1 MQGINPHSE
10 NSSLVNGS
18 KGNVENKRSDKKSIA
33 LSVEHVSFAYDAA
46 LVLKDINLTIQE
58 GEFIAVLGPSGC
70 GKTSLLRLLAGL
82 EKPVSGKLLHQ
93 GNPITG
99 PNIERGVVFQDYSL
113 FPWLNL
119 QDNMEIAINKAR
131 KGLARAERN
140 QIAEEYLNLVGL
152 QGMAFK
158 HPYEISGGMRQR
170 AAIARSLALG
180 SPVLLMDEP
189 FGALDP
195 VNRVRLQDLLLQLC
209 RSTTTSRTIV
219 FVTHDVEEALY
230 LGDRVIVLGT
240 TPGRVI
246 AEIKV
251 PFDGQRQRY
260 DLFHSIEFRKLAE
273 QISAL
278 YHDDIERQLEAG
290 FVVSGEGELI

>member
-1 MQGINPHSE
+1 MSGTNR
-10 NSSLVNGS
+10 LTNGY
-18 KGNVENKRSDKKSIA
+18 DKKDSGIA
-33 LSVEHVSFAYDAA
+33 LSIEHVSFSYDTA
-46 LVLKDINLTIQE
+46 LVLKDIDLTVAE
-58 GEFIAVLGPSGC
+58 GEFVAVLGPSGC

-82 EKPVSGKLLHQ
+82 EKPGNGKILHQ
-93 GNPITG
+93 GNPVSG
-99 PNIERGVVFQDYSL
+99 PDILSGVVFQDYSL

-119 QDNMEIAINKAR
+119 QDNLTIAINKAR
-131 KGLARAERN
+131 KGLGRAERN
-140 QIAEEYLNLVGL
+140 KIAEEYLDLVGL
-152 QGMAFK
+152 QGMASK
-158 HPYEISGGMRQR
+158 HPYEVSGGMRQR

-209 RSTTTSRTIV
+209 RSSSTGRTIV

-246 AEIKV
+246 AEINV
-251 PFDGQRQRY
+251 PFEGQRSRY
-260 DLFHSIEFRKLAE
+260 DLFQSKEFRKLE
-273 QISAL
+273 EEISAL
-278 YHDDIERQLEAG
+278 YHEDIERQLEAG
-290 FVVSGEGELI
+290 SVVFGEGELI

>member
-1 MQGINPHSE
+1 MSGTNR
-10 NSSLVNGS
+10 LTNGY
-18 KGNVENKRSDKKSIA
+18 DKKDSGIA
-33 LSVEHVSFAYDAA
+33 LSIEHVSFSYDTA
-46 LVLKDINLTIQE
+46 LVLKDIDLTVAE
-58 GEFIAVLGPSGC
+58 GEFVAVLGPSGC

-82 EKPVSGKLLHQ
+82 EKPGNGKILHQ
-93 GNPITG
+93 GNPVSG
-99 PNIERGVVFQDYSL
+99 PDILRGVVFQDYSL

-119 QDNMEIAINKAR
+119 QDNLTIAINKAR
-131 KGLARAERN
+131 KGLARAERKK
-140 QIAEEYLNLVGL
+140 IAEEYLDLVGL
-152 QGMAFK
+152 QGMALK

-180 SPVLLMDEP
+180 SPLLLMDEP

-195 VNRVRLQDLLLQLC
+195 VNRVRLQDLLVQLC
-209 RSTTTSRTIV
+209 RSTTTGRTVV

-251 PFDGQRQRY
+251 PFEGQRQRY
-260 DLFHSIEFRKLAE
+260 DLFQSSEFRKLEE

-278 YHDDIERQLEAG
+278 YHEDIERQLEAG
-290 FVVSGEGELI
+290 SVVSGEGALI

>member
-1 MQGINPHSE
+1 MSGTERPS
-10 NSSLVNGS
+10 NGY
-18 KGNVENKRSDKKSIA
+18 DKKDSGRA
-33 LSVEHVSFAYDAA
+33 LSVEHVSFAYDAE
-46 LVLKDINLTIQE
+46 LVLKDINLTVAE

-70 GKTSLLRLLAGL
+70 GKTSLLRVLAGL
-82 EKPVSGKLLHQ
+82 EKPVDGKILHQ
-93 GNPITG
+93 GNPVTG
-99 PNIERGVVFQDYSL
+99 PSIKRGVVFQDYSL

-119 QDNMEIAINKAR
+119 QDNLTIAINKAR
-131 KGLARAERN
+131 KGLGRAERN
-140 QIAEEYLNLVGL
+140 KIAEEYLDLVGL
-152 QGMAFK
+152 QGMASK
-158 HPYEISGGMRQR
+158 HPYEVSGGMRQR

-209 RSTTTSRTIV
+209 RSHSTGRTIV

-230 LGDRVIVLGT
+230 LGDRVVVLGT

-246 AEIKV
+246 ADINV
-251 PFDGQRQRY
+251 PFDGQYQRH
-260 DLFHSIEFRKLAE
+260 DLFQSKEFRQLEEK
-273 QISAL
+273 ISAL

-290 FVVSGEGELI
+290 SVVFGEGELI

>member
-1 MQGINPHSE
+1 MSGINSLSE
-10 NSSLVNGS
+10 STFDVNGR
-18 KGNVENKRSDKKSIA
+18 KGSVDIKRIA
-33 LSVEHVSFAYDAA
+33 LSVEQVSFAYDAV
-46 LVLKDINLTIQE
+46 LVLKDINLTIAE

-82 EKPVSGKLLHQ
+82 EQPVSGKILHQ
-93 GNPITG
+93 GALITG
-99 PNIERGVVFQDYSL
+99 PNITRGVVFQDYSL

-119 QDNMEIAINKAR
+119 QDNLALAINKAR
-131 KGLARAERN
+131 KGLARAESKK
-140 QIAEEYLNLVGL
+140 IAEEYLDLVGL
-152 QGMAFK
+152 QGMALK

-180 SPVLLMDEP
+180 SPLLLMDEP

-195 VNRVRLQDLLLQLC
+195 VNRVRLQDLLVQLC
-209 RSTTTSRTIV
+209 RSTTTGRTVV

-251 PFDGQRQRY
+251 PFEGQRQRY
-260 DLFHSIEFRKLAE
+260 DLFQSSEFRKLEE

-278 YHDDIERQLEAG
+278 YHEDIERQLEAG
-290 FVVSGEGELI
+290 SVVSGEGALI

>member
-1 MQGINPHSE
+1 MSGTNR
-10 NSSLVNGS
+10 LTNGY
-18 KGNVENKRSDKKSIA
+18 DKKDSGIA
-33 LSVEHVSFAYDAA
+33 LSIEHVSFSYDTA
-46 LVLKDINLTIQE
+46 LVLKDIDLTVAE
-58 GEFIAVLGPSGC
+58 GEFVAVLGPSGC

-82 EKPVSGKLLHQ
+82 EKPGNGKILHQ
-93 GNPITG
+93 GNPVSG
-99 PNIERGVVFQDYSL
+99 PDILRGVVFQDYSL

-119 QDNMEIAINKAR
+119 QDNLTIAINKAR
-131 KGLARAERN
+131 KGLGRAERN
-140 QIAEEYLNLVGL
+140 KIAEEYLDLVGL
-152 QGMAFK
+152 QGMASK
-158 HPYEISGGMRQR
+158 HPYEVSGGMRQR

-209 RSTTTSRTIV
+209 RSSSTGRTIV

-246 AEIKV
+246 AEINV
-251 PFDGQRQRY
+251 PFEGQRSRY
-260 DLFHSIEFRKLAE
+260 DLFQSKEFRKLE
-273 QISAL
+273 EEISAL
-278 YHDDIERQLEAG
+278 YHEDIERQLEAG
-290 FVVSGEGELI
+290 SVVFGEGELI

>member
-1 MQGINPHSE
+1 MSGTNR
-10 NSSLVNGS
+10 LTNGY
-18 KGNVENKRSDKKSIA
+18 DKKDSGIA
-33 LSVEHVSFAYDAA
+33 LSIEHVSFSYDTA
-46 LVLKDINLTIQE
+46 LVLKYIDLTVAD
-58 GEFIAVLGPSGC
+58 GEFVAVLGPSGC

-82 EKPVSGKLLHQ
+82 EKPGNGKILHQ
-93 GNPITG
+93 GNPVSG
-99 PNIERGVVFQDYSL
+99 PDILRGVVFQDYSL

-119 QDNMEIAINKAR
+119 QDNLTIAINKAR
-131 KGLARAERN
+131 KGLGRAERN
-140 QIAEEYLNLVGL
+140 KIAEEYLDLVGL
-152 QGMAFK
+152 QGMASK
-158 HPYEISGGMRQR
+158 HPYEVSGGMRQR

-209 RSTTTSRTIV
+209 RSSSTGRTIV

-246 AEIKV
+246 AEINV
-251 PFDGQRQRY
+251 PFEGQRSRY
-260 DLFHSIEFRKLAE
+260 DLFQSKEFRKLE
-273 QISAL
+273 EEISAL
-278 YHDDIERQLEAG
+278 YHEDIERQLEAG
-290 FVVSGEGELI
+290 SVVFGEGELI

>member
-1 MQGINPHSE
+1 MTGTDRLS
-10 NSSLVNGS
+10 NGH
-18 KGNVENKRSDKKSIA
+18 DKQDPVIA

-46 LVLKDINLTIQE
+46 LVLKDINLTIAE

-82 EKPVSGKLLHQ
+82 EKPVDGKILHQ
-93 GNPITG
+93 GNPVTG
-99 PNIERGVVFQDYSL
+99 PNITRGVVFQDYSL

-119 QDNMEIAINKAR
+119 QDNLTIAINKAR
-131 KGLARAERN
+131 KGLGRAERN
-140 QIAEEYLNLVGL
+140 KIAEEYLDLVGL
-152 QGMAFK
+152 QGMATK

-195 VNRVRLQDLLLQLC
+195 VNRVRLQDLLIQLC
-209 RSTTTSRTIV
+209 RSSSTRRTIV

-230 LGDRVIVLGT
+230 LGDRVVVLGT

-246 AEIKV
+246 ADINV
-251 PFDGQRQRY
+251 PFNGKRQRQ
-260 DLFHSIEFRKLAE
+260 DLFQSTEFRKLE
-273 QISAL
+273 EEISAL
-278 YHDDIERQLEAG
+278 YHEDIERQLEAG
-290 FVVSGEGELI
+290 SVVFGEGALI